1 MNHDL
6 KKSASK
12 YSHQETVQ
20 PKLGNNRRKLRRFKM
35 LNDITEGRKTRRQKT
50 RTVQK
55 VNRKGKIL
63 EIRTPAT

>member
-1 MNHDL
+1 
-6 KKSASK
+6 
-12 YSHQETVQ
+12 
-20 PKLGNNRRKLRRFKM
+20 M